1 MIEAILKAL
10 AERKARKLANLNR
23 RGYDYAAG
31 RLLEDGDT
39 AIAILEN
46 QVDSSRTFGD
56 YNEFD
61 KGIERALEDFRELQ
75 QAMF

>member
-1 MIEAILKAL
+1 MIEAIRKAL
-10 AERKARKLANLNR
+10 AECKARKLANLNR
-23 RGYDYAAG
+23 CGYDYAAG

-39 AIAILEN
+39 AIGILEN

-56 YNEFD
+56 YDEFD

>member
-1 MIEAILKAL
+1 MIEAIRKAL

-46 QVDSSRTFGD
+46 
-56 YNEFD
+56 
-61 KGIERALEDFRELQ
+61 
-75 QAMF
+75 